1 MKRYVLTIF
10 PILGICFC
18 VGCSSSRSSDVP
30 QKITGEIMVVGN
42 EPFTK
47 LAARTTNGAV
57 YIIGCDEE
65 IRGLLLSHQ
74 GKIADLFYNAI
85 QKNNSGDEINVIK
98 VIFYSK

>member
-1 MKRYVLTIF
+1 
-10 PILGICFC
+10 
-18 VGCSSSRSSDVP
+18 
-30 QKITGEIMVVGN
+30 MVVGN